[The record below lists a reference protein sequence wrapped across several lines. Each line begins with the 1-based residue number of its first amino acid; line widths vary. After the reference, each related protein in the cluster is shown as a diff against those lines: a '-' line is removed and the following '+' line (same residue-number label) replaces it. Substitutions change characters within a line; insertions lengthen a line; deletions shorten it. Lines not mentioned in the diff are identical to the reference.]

1 MALVGPIHPHKA
13 DYPEHLG
20 SYISQIKEAI
30 KLNKH
35 HDKRRTLFV
44 NYLRLAYNVDPVEVE
59 IEEKIKV
66 ANIRGNIDALYK
78 YLIFEFKTNL
88 SAERP
93 AAHIELQK
101 YFLAQER
108 PEEYIALL
116 TDGINFEI
124 YQFEYNVLKQIS
136 GFKLDDKEP
145 ISSYRALDDLIF
157 STQKTTP
164 KASDITTRFGP
175 SSAVFNKSRIFLEGL
190 FDKVKND
197 TNVKL
202 KYDEWNSLLSR
213 VYGDRIGDVVL
224 FLKHTYLTIFSRL
237 LITNAIFPTKR
248 KTRGLY
254 KGLLTGQFF
263 SRNNLPNVAEPDF
276 FSWALDTI
284 IEDDFIGLLS
294 KIDKYLS
301 VFNLSNVNEDILKGI
316 YQELVDPSS
325 RHSLGEYYTPDW
337 IADLTLKQLD
347 YKEGVVLDPACGSGT
362 FLIAVVRRLRELGL
376 NGTKLVDR
384 SVNSIIGIDVHPLAV
399 LMTKANILLSLSE
412 EIKKI
417 KKEVYLPVY
426 MSDTLLTSE
435 DKKTGSL
442 TVSVS
447 TDEEFRIP
455 IETVQRKANL
465 DPLLDDLTVA
475 CKGAAKDEK
484 KKNAAFKGFEK
495 KALSG
500 FSDSEKF
507 FWKQNFYL
515 YAKLITEGRDT
526 IWSFILKNAYRPAFI
541 RQNKVDF
548 VIGNPPWLAYRYI
561 KDIEYKKKV
570 KELTFYHELLKKDD
584 VKLFT
589 QMDTST
595 LFFVYS
601 MAHFLKEDGTIAFVL
616 PKSTILP
623 SKQHHMFQLKGFT
636 EIHDF
641 SQVSPLFNVRSVL
654 LISDPKRKKTKNINI
669 YSYKGI
675 LPEKNIGLN
684 AAIKFLKISE
694 AKHSF
699 LSVEPSNSFYY
710 PHFQQGATI
719 VPRCFWFIQKDKE
732 ASVHEDVP
740 YLESSDEALKEAK
753 DPWRMRIEGRVEAS
767 LIYETILANGLVP
780 FGIIKH
786 DNIFLPL
793 IKQKYSIHMVNSEV
807 LMEKGLQ
814 HSASWLDDI
823 EEKWAANR
831 QTNERDLLQRLNYH
845 QKMTKQNINAP
856 YIVLY
861 NTSGTN
867 LASALYFKGK
877 KRTLEFKSKGFI
889 ADAKTYYY
897 YPNTLEEGHYLV
909 AILNS
914 KIVNISIKAYQP
926 QGLFGERDIHR
937 RPFEVCKIPQFDP
950 KNKIHR
956 ALAAQ
961 GKICHEEIEKYLP
974 QLKGRIGLVRNQ
986 VKKILRNEIIKIDKN
1001 VEELLL
1007 EAGTNSS
1014 VLASVKQTIK
1024 NGDLFLDK

>member
-1 MALVGPIHPHKA
+1 MNIAGTIYPYKA
-13 DYPEHLG
+13 DYPEHLS

-44 NYLRLAYNVDPVEVE
+44 NYLRLAYNVNPVEID

-78 YLIFEFKTNL
+78 FLIFEFKTNL

-101 YFLAQER
+101 YFMAQER

-124 YQFEYNVLKQIS
+124 YQFEHNVLRQIS
-136 GFKLDDKEP
+136 DFKLDDKEP

-157 STQKTTP
+157 SAKKTTP
-164 KASDITTRFGP
+164 RAVDITTRFGP

-190 FDKVKND
+190 FDKVKNE

-213 VYGDRIGDVVL
+213 VYGDRIGDVAL

-254 KGLLTGQFF
+254 KGLLTGIFF

-301 VFNLSNVNEDILKGI
+301 VFNLSNVNEDILKEI

-347 YKEGVVLDPACGSGT
+347 YNKGVVLDPACGSGT
-362 FLIAVVRRLRELGL
+362 FLIAVVRRYRELGL
-376 NGTKLVDR
+376 NGAQLVNH
-384 SVNSIIGIDVHPLAV
+384 SVGSIIGIDVHPLAV
-399 LMTKANILLSLSE
+399 LMTKANILLSMAE

-426 MSDTLLTSE
+426 MCDTLMTSE

-442 TVSVS
+442 NVSVS
-447 TDEEFRIP
+447 IDEEFRIP
-455 IETVQRKANL
+455 IETIQRKTNL
-465 DPLLDDLTVA
+465 DPLIDDLTIA
-475 CKGAAKDEK
+475 CKSAAKDENRK
-484 KKNAAFKGFEK
+484 TVAFKGFEK

-515 YAKLITEGRDT
+515 YTKLITQARDT
-526 IWSFILKNAYRPAFI
+526 IWSFILKNAYRPAII

-548 VIGNPPWLAYRYI
+548 VVGNPPWLAYRYI
-561 KDIEYKKKV
+561 KDTEYKKKV
-570 KELTFYHELLKKDD
+570 KELTFYHGLLKKGD

-601 MAHFLKEDGTIAFVL
+601 MAHFLKKDGKIAFVL
-616 PKSTILP
+616 PKTTILP
-623 SKQHHMFQLKGFT
+623 SKQHHMFQIKGFS

-654 LISDPKRKKTKNINI
+654 LTSEPKTKKTKNINT
-669 YSYKGI
+669 YNYKGT
-675 LPEKNIGLN
+675 LPEKNIGLEE
-684 AAIKFLKISE
+684 AKAFLKISE

-699 LSVEPSNSFYY
+699 LSVEPKNSFYY
-710 PHFQQGATI
+710 PYFQQGATI
-719 VPRCFWFIQKDKE
+719 VPRCFWFIQRDKE
-732 ASVHEDVP
+732 ASFHEDVP

-753 DPWRMRIEGRVEAS
+753 DPWKMKIEGRVEAS

-780 FGIIKH
+780 FGLIKH

-793 IKQKYSIHMVNSEV
+793 IKQKNSIHMVDSEV

-814 HSASWLDDI
+814 HSASWMDDI
-823 EEKWAANR
+823 EEKWIANR
-831 QTNERDLLQRLNYH
+831 QTNDRSLIQWLNYN
-845 QKMTKQNINAP
+845 QKLTKQNIKAR

-867 LASALYFKGK
+867 LAAALYIKEK
-877 KRTLEFKSKGFI
+877 KRALEFKSKGFI
-889 ADAKTYYY
+889 AESVTYYY
-897 YPNTLEEGHYLV
+897 YPKSMDEGYYLTAV
-909 AILNS
+909 LNS
-914 KIVNISIKAYQP
+914 RLINSLIKDYQP
-926 QGLFGERDIHR
+926 QGLYGERHIHR
-937 RPFEVCKIPQFDP
+937 RPFEVCNIPQYDP
-950 KNKIHR
+950 NNKLHCV
-956 ALAAQ
+956 LATQ
-961 GKICHEEIEKYLP
+961 SKQCHEEIEQYLP
-974 QLKGRIGLVRNQ
+974 KLKGKIGLVRNQ

-1001 VEELLL
+1001 VEKLLL
-1007 EAGTNSS
+1007 EAGTNLS
-1014 VLASVKQTIK
+1014 VLASVKKNIK